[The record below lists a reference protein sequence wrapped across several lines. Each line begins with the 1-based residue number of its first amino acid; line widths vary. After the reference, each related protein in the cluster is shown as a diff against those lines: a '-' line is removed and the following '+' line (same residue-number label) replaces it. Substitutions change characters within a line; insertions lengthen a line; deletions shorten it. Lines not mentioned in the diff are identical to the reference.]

1 MMLSPAATWI
11 VCIGGLGLLLT
22 CAAAVADLWTAKVER
37 DARRQARAEARAK
50 LRRETEAF
58 RVEWL

>member
-1 MMLSPAATWI
+1 MVLSPIATWI
-11 VCIGGLGLLLT
+11 VYMLALGLLFT
-22 CAAAVADLWTAKVER
+22 CCAAVADLWTAKAER

-50 LRRETEAF
+50 LREERETS